1 MSIPEV
7 DSKPR
12 LIAFLNKFFN
22 KSAQL
27 LPSGYAPSMS
37 PTPPATSIQKLM
49 RTVDGV
55 TPTTPGHPG
64 GYRMMVSG
72 YIVGVSCQFSCT
84 AHSSDTTV
92 RATVVRNGSN
102 TTAFTELN
110 VTATGVTGSSATT
123 RKYRFEADDLLEV
136 RLSHAS
142 TGITTENHAC
152 LIRIVTTT
160 E

>member
-7 DSKPR
+7 NSKPR
-12 LIAFLNKFFN
+12 LIAFLSKFFN

-27 LPSGYAPSMS
+27 LPSGYAPSLS
-37 PTPPATSIQKLM
+37 PTPPATSVQKLM

-55 TPTTPGHPG
+55 TPSTPGQPG

-102 TTAFTELN
+102 TTAFTELT
-110 VTATGVTGSSATT
+110 VTGTGVTGSSATT
-123 RKYRFEADDLLEV
+123 GKYRFEADDLLEV
-136 RLSHAS
+136 RLSQAS
-142 TGITTENHAC
+142 AGITTENHAC